1 MISQAVKYTIL
12 TKPVVSNDSII
23 YLISKIATCAEK
35 YDRYVVL
42 HKWVLLFNFQKR
54 LQLFFGCS
62 TISVTLV
69 LVALIIFKL
78 TFYIYSWLKQQH
90 KFNLWNNINLLNM
103 RELWSLEDIFVMY
116 CVDKDLKNCMTES
129 RVKSFQVELNFPL
142 NILLLF

>member
-1 MISQAVKYTIL
+1 MISQAVKCTIL
-12 TKPVVSNDSII
+12 TKPVVSNDSVI

-69 LVALIIFKL
+69 LVALIIFRL

-90 KFNLWNNINLLNM
+90 KFNLWDNINLLACASYD
-103 RELWSLEDIFVMY
+103 RLKIYLWCI
-116 CVDKDLKNCMTES
+116 DKDLKNCMTES
-129 RVKSFQVELNFPL
+129 RVKSFHVELNFPL